1 MAGQKQKTI
10 VMEPHIKRPMNA
22 FMAWSKEERRQMV
35 AEGNNSNNSVMSRIL
50 GERWKTLDEGE
61 RTLWKNEA
69 ERLKREHAAKYPD
82 YKYKPRRRNESEKT
96 ASALS
101 RLSPPISLT
110 SSGNSESS
118 SSRSPPEEVRP
129 DTPESL
135 CSPEPCKTSFGLDG
149 DVETNA
155 GSSIRQDIIEQ
166 MIRNED
172 TENLPPANIILN
184 QIRFPNPKVCL
195 PKLPQSM
202 LASKRTNDLPN
213 QERINAPTPVHGS
226 ASFRNILAPIDVTN
240 NGQRPNTK
248 PLQNQLKT
256 TTYKKASLTSL
267 ESNRPLI
274 LKRDITKRELVFR
287 EKEEIIDN
295 DTKNPTVDNPRTFPV
310 LKELEVAF
318 LGDLERTFSALA
330 LLEEKRV
337 RGEESRHDKLSQRRI
352 QKIDTWGECEA
363 TSWEQEDWMEDEL
376 GLPNDWRDEELFAE
390 VERRATTERV
400 FVKTWLP
407 MHKLPMHNEP
417 RLSLIRAINRRD
429 PKMSMVR

>member
-1 MAGQKQKTI
+1 MAVQKQKT
-10 VMEPHIKRPMNA
+10 VAMEPHIKRPMNA

-50 GERWKTLDEGE
+50 GERWKSLDDGE
-61 RTLWKNEA
+61 RTIWKNEA
-69 ERLKREHAAKYPD
+69 ERLKREHAVKYPD

-96 ASALS
+96 AALS

-110 SSGNSESS
+110 SSGNS
-118 SSRSPPEEVRP
+118 RSPPEEERP

-135 CSPEPCKTSFGLDG
+135 CSPEPFKTYNLDA

-155 GSSIRQDIIEQ
+155 GISIRQGIIEQ

-172 TENLPPANIILN
+172 TENIPPENMIMN

-202 LASKRTNDLPN
+202 LAPKKTNDVPN
-213 QERINAPTPVHGS
+213 QERINAPPPAHGS
-226 ASFRNILAPIDVTN
+226 ASFRNILAPINLTN

-256 TTYKKASLTSL
+256 TTYKKASLNSL

-287 EKEEIIDN
+287 EKEKEEIIEK

-330 LLEEKRV
+330 LLEEKRL

-352 QKIDTWGECEA
+352 QKIDTWGESEPD
-363 TSWEQEDWMEDEL
+363 SWEQEDWMEDEL
-376 GLPNDWRDEELFAE
+376 GLPNDWRDEDLFAE
-390 VERRATTERV
+390 VESRATTERV

-429 PKMSMVR
+429 PKFSMVW